1 MGHFTYLVMELVWAL
16 PVIALQWALGHRVL
30 RARFRVLALGV
41 LIPTLY
47 LSTADA
53 LAIRVGIW
61 TLNPERTLGIWIGG
75 LPIEEAVFF
84 FLTNTMVV
92 QGLILALEP
101 GMLASIL
108 RRGAVAVG
116 GARRPAGVGDQEPTR

>member
-1 MGHFTYLVMELVWAL
+1 MGQLTYLVMELVWAL

-30 RARFRVLALGV
+30 RARLRVLALGV

-47 LSTADA
+47 LSTVDA

-61 TLNPERTLGIWIGG
+61 TLSPERTLGIWLGA
-75 LPIEEAVFF
+75 LPLEEAVFF

-101 GMLASIL
+101 GMLAGVL
-108 RRGAVAVG
+108 RRRVSTED
-116 GARRPAGVGDQEPTR
+116 AREPTR